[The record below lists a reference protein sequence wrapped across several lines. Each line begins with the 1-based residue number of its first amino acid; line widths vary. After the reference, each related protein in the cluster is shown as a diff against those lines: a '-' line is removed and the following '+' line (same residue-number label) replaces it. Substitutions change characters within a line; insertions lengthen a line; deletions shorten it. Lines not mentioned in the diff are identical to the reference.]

1 MPVLPV
7 AFPDVTT
14 GTGCIARDMV
24 RLAELEGPPVF
35 VAMIPTVKLPET
47 LGVPLMNPVAAF
59 NTSPAGRVPLPM
71 A

>member
-1 MPVLPV
+1 
-7 AFPDVTT
+7 
-14 GTGCIARDMV
+14 MV

-59 NTSPAGRVPLPM
+59 NTSPAGREPLPT